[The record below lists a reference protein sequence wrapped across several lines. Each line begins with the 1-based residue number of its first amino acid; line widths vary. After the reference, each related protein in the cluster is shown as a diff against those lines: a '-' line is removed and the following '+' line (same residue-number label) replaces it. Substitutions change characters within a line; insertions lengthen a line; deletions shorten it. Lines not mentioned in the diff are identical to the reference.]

1 MRHAMI
7 GLMVLVAACDGAAG
21 RASTTVDAA
30 TTVSVDSRA
39 RCADVVEVDVSGD
52 GPYTFSVTVSSA
64 DTGWDKY
71 ADEWRVEDPTGAVLA
86 TRELTHPHVDEQPFT
101 RTLSG
106 VEIAGNRSVIV
117 AARDSVEGY
126 CGKTAKVAV
135 G

>member
-1 MRHAMI
+1 MRYVMI
-7 GLMVLVAACDGAAG
+7 GFVVLVAACDGAAG
-21 RASTTVDAA
+21 RAPTTVDAGS
-30 TTVSVDSRA
+30 TVPVDSRA
-39 RCADVVEVDVSGD
+39 GCADVVGVDVSGD
-52 GPYTFSVTVSSA
+52 GPYAFSVTVASA

-106 VEIAGNRSVIV
+106 VKIAGNRTVIV
-117 AARDSVEGY
+117 SARDSVEGY
-126 CGKTAKVAV
+126 CGETVEVAV